1 MNTPRNTVS
10 NTPSEPSPY
19 CQFLKLQL
27 TACYTIAY
35 KESVRILRIWKMTVM
50 PPIVTVYLFC
60 IVFGYIIGNKIGTVS
75 GVSYI
80 QFIVPG
86 LIMNIVINES
96 FNNNASTIMI
106 DKYNKSIESLITAPV
121 SEITILMG
129 YFIGCIVR
137 VILAGTISSILVF
150 WLADIAV
157 QHWLIFLYTILIT
170 AALFS
175 FLGFINGLY
184 ATRFDEIPTIP
195 TFILTPLSFFG
206 GIFYD
211 ISNLPE
217 PWRSISWYNPIVY
230 IVDTFRFSIIGVS
243 VHNIGESL
251 LVVTVIT
258 ALLFLLSYLLL
269 KRGYGLK
276 N

>member
-1 MNTPRNTVS
+1 MSNPEPRHTQNNLS
-10 NTPSEPSPY
+10 SLDYSS
-19 CQFLKLQL
+19 FLKIQL
-27 TACYTIAY
+27 TACYTIAF

-60 IVFGYIIGNKIGTVS
+60 IVFGQIIGNKIGGIS
-75 GVSYI
+75 GVSYM

-106 DKYNKSIESLITAPV
+106 DKYNRSIESLITAPV
-121 SEITILMG
+121 SEMTILLG

-137 VILAGTISSILVF
+137 VILAGSVSSILVF
-150 WLADIAV
+150 WLADIVV
-157 QHWLIFLYTILIT
+157 QHWFIFVYTILVT
-170 AALFS
+170 SALFS

-230 IVDTFRFSIIGVS
+230 IVDTFRYSIVGIS
-243 VHNIGESL
+243 VHNITESL
-251 LVVTVIT
+251 LVVTAIT
-258 ALLFLLSYLLL
+258 VLLFLLSLMLL
-269 KRGYGLK
+269 KKGYGLRK
-276 N
+276 